1 MSEPMLSITD
11 LATYFF
17 LANGVVKAVDG
28 VNLTV
33 EQEEILTIVGE
44 SGSGKSVTALSIMGL
59 IQPPGRVVRGSVM
72 FEGRDL
78 LTLSQREMESV
89 RGLGIGM
96 IFQNPFTSL
105 HPYFRIGHQMTEPI
119 RLRKRTTKAAARR
132 EVADMLVRIGIE
144 APDTVLDSFP
154 FEVSAGV
161 NQRVMLAI
169 ALLGNPRL
177 LIADEPTT
185 NLDAMAQVQILD
197 LIKELRD
204 TFHMS
209 VLLITHDFGVVSRM
223 ADRIVVMYAAR
234 QVETGSAAD
243 ILSAPQHPYSIGLI
257 NSVPAPGEK
266 RTRLQQI
273 PGEVPDVMRLPPGCS
288 FRPRCPHA
296 MDLCHRDPPMT
307 ALKPAHEA
315 RCWLF
320 SADAEGT
327 A

>member
-1 MSEPMLSITD
+1 MSEPLLSITD

-72 FEGRDL
+72 FAGRDL

-144 APDTVLDSFP
+144 APDAVLDSFP

-257 NSVPAPGEK
+257 NSVPAPGVK

>member
-1 MSEPMLSITD
+1 
-11 LATYFF
+11 
-17 LANGVVKAVDG
+17 
-28 VNLTV
+28 
-33 EQEEILTIVGE
+33 
-44 SGSGKSVTALSIMGL
+44 
-59 IQPPGRVVRGSVM
+59 
-72 FEGRDL
+72 
-78 LTLSQREMESV
+78 
-89 RGLGIGM
+89 
-96 IFQNPFTSL
+96 
-105 HPYFRIGHQMTEPI
+105 
-119 RLRKRTTKAAARR
+119 
-132 EVADMLVRIGIE
+132 MLVRIGIE
-144 APDTVLDSFP
+144 APDAVLDSFP
-154 FEVSAGV
+154 FEVSAGI

-169 ALLGNPRL
+169 ALLGNPKL

-288 FRPRCPHA
+288 FRPRCPHT
-296 MDLCHRDPPMT
+296 MDVCHQDPPMT

-320 SADAEGT
+320 SAHAEGT